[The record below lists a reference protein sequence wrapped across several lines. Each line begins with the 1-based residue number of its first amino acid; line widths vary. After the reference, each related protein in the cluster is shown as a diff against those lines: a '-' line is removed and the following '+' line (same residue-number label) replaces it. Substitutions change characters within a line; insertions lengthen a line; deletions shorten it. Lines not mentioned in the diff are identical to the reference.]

1 MKRNCLLF
9 PSPTA
14 FFVLV
19 SIISCTLLAV
29 STTSVSAQ
37 ANAAVAAVISIEDI
51 PQEPEW
57 KSPAEYSAVLSSE
70 RANAAQT
77 LVAPTTKELVFALY
91 TGYDRM
97 LAYMEADMA
106 AGIPIEKI
114 AENNFNKVNQE
125 AISDPALVNMEAAEF
140 NALYVALLVM
150 LHQ

>member
-1 MKRNCLLF
+1 
-9 PSPTA
+9 
-14 FFVLV
+14 
-19 SIISCTLLAV
+19 
-29 STTSVSAQ
+29 
-37 ANAAVAAVISIEDI
+37 
-51 PQEPEW
+51 
-57 KSPAEYSAVLSSE
+57 
-70 RANAAQT
+70 
-77 LVAPTTKELVFALY
+77 
-91 TGYDRM
+91 M